1 MRRLGW
7 LRRLRLLL
15 VAPALLLLATTLAS
29 ADSGANHQTKQET
42 PISLGTSGGNIN
54 DISKAFCYGG
64 TLGALVSNTGG
75 IYILSNNHVLARLNR
90 ATIGE
95 DIIQPGLIDVGCRG
109 NQANIVADLSGFVT
123 ILFKSKRTTPAN
135 TVDAAIAL
143 VRGGQVQTD
152 GHILDIGTISG
163 GTAQGQVGC
172 AVEKSGRTTG
182 LTTGT
187 ITAVDVTVDINYG
200 NGKVARFT
208 GQFLISGS
216 SFSAGGDSG
225 SLIVTVPD
233 KGAKPSAVGLLFAGS
248 SSSTV
253 ANPIGS
259 VLSELEVQMVGSGSG
274 TDCPGPAPS
283 SGTGGAAAAKGR
295 HEEAL
300 LRMPDVVGVGV
311 GRGGAIE
318 VYLARDN
325 AQSRAQIP
333 AQLDG
338 VPVRVVVTGEF
349 QAR

>member
-29 ADSGANHQTKQET
+29 ADSGADHQTTQT
-42 PISLGTSGGNIN
+42 PPISLGTSGGNIN

-64 TLGALVSNTGG
+64 TLGALVSQTDGTQ
-75 IYILSNNHVLARLNR
+75 YILSNNHVLARLNR
-90 ATIGE
+90 ATSGE
-95 DIIQPGLIDVGCRG
+95 DIIQPGLIDVSCRG
-109 NQANIVADLSGFVT
+109 NRANTVADLSAFVT
-123 ILFKSKRTTPAN
+123 ILFKSKRTMPTN

-152 GHILDIGTISG
+152 GRILDIGTISG
-163 GTAQGQVGC
+163 VTAQDQVGC

-200 NGKVARFT
+200 NGKFARFT
-208 GQFLISGS
+208 DQFLIGSG
-216 SFSAGGDSG
+216 SFSAAGDSG
-225 SLIVTVPD
+225 SLVVTVPPA
-233 KGAKPSAVGLLFAGS
+233 GGTPSAVGLLFAGS
-248 SSSTV
+248 SSSTI

-259 VLSELEVQMVGSGSG
+259 VLSLLGVQMVGSGTG
-274 TDCPGPAPS
+274 TDCPEPSPAL
-283 SGTGGAAAAKGR
+283 AAATAAKGR
-295 HEEAL
+295 HEQAL
-300 LRMPDVVGVGV
+300 LHIPDVAGVGV

-325 AQSRAQIP
+325 AQSRARIP